1 MKKSLQISQT
11 ETGKKLLYKQQL
23 HKAQDQL
30 TEKQKILQQTLEV
43 KDQEIKDL
51 QDRLNLVEKF
61 AGLDKLSDDNLEFM
75 ERLYYQGL
83 DMVKNVRFQKKYVKE
98 IESLKSIIDKSSK
111 NQENPSK
118 SSEKDQPSILKG
130 AILQTSN

>member
-1 MKKSLQISQT
+1 LKKSLQISQT
-11 ETGKKLLYKQQL
+11 ETGKKLLYKEQL
-23 HKAQDQL
+23 HKAQVQL

-43 KDQEIKDL
+43 KDQEIKVL

-61 AGLDKLSDDNLEFM
+61 VGLDKLSDSDLEFM

-83 DMVKNVRFQKKYVKE
+83 DMVKNVHFQKKYVKE

-111 NQENPSK
+111 TQENHIKP
-118 SSEKDQPSILKG
+118 SEKDQPSVLKG
-130 AILQTSN
+130 AILQISN